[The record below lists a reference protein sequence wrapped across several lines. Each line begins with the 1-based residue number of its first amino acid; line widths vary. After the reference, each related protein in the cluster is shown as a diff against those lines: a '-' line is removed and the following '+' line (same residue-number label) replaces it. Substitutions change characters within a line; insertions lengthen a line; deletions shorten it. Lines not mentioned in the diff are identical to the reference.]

1 MKTMTIRKIPDEVA
15 DYISNRAA
23 EEGRSINAMT
33 VAILARASGRSSDG
47 KWGTFP
53 WPTGPKGTAGNAVR
67 DNGLGK
73 FRGTLS
79 RRTGDDLLKFVSEAD
94 FSKVDREDL

>member
-15 DYISNRAA
+15 DYISSCAA

-33 VAILARASGRSSDG
+33 VAILARASGRSSEG
-47 KWGTFP
+47 RWGASP
-53 WPTGPKGTAGNAVR
+53 WPAGLKAAGNAVR

-79 RRTGDDLLKFVSEAD
+79 RKTGDALLKFVSEAD